1 MIPLNARLEEY
12 RAYISLFGSNP
23 IFILSIMRRTK
34 PLNKMKNTRLIGLV
48 FIANLFINPILVAQV
63 TNTAMIDTTNV
74 KLKGRFSMEGYIDV
88 YYGYDFSKPA
98 SKERPYFVSMAR
110 HNEININ
117 LAYISVK
124 YTSPSVRAKFIPG
137 FGSYIN
143 ANYATE
149 QGVLKNIV
157 EGNIGVKLFKNKEI
171 WLDIGVLGSPY
182 TNESAISK
190 DHLMYS
196 RSFAPEYVPYYLSG
210 AKLTVPLGKKVN
222 FYLYL
227 LNGWQQIRDV
237 NDSKSIGTQIEYRP
251 NDNLLINWNTYI
263 GNENSELRP
272 DFGNRYFTDV
282 FFIYNQGKF
291 SGTSCFYVGAQET
304 RLPNGTMENQIW
316 YNANLIGKYNFISK
330 VSLSGRLE
338 YFDDPKSVQIS
349 PINPVNGF
357 SSSSASLC
365 LNYAIEENALFR
377 LESRSFFSNKDV
389 YKNAKGNPTKNS
401 QMIIGSIT
409 IWF

>member
-1 MIPLNARLEEY
+1 MKKTTNIFFNY
-12 RAYISLFGSNP
+12 LFFCILGIFSNH
-23 IFILSIMRRTK
+23 FL
-34 PLNKMKNTRLIGLV
+34 L
-48 FIANLFINPILVAQV
+48 AQV
-63 TNTAMIDTTNV
+63 TNTATMDTTDV
-74 KLKGRFSMEGYIDV
+74 SRKGKFVVEGYMDA
-88 YYGYDFSKPA
+88 YYGYDFSKPE

-110 HNEININ
+110 HNELNIN

-124 YTSPSVRAKFIPG
+124 YASSRVRAKFVPG

-143 ANYATE
+143 ANYALE
-149 QGVLKNIV
+149 QGTLRNIV
-157 EGNIGVKLFKNKEI
+157 EGNIGIKLFKNREI
-171 WLDIGVLGSPY
+171 WLDMGVLGSPY

-210 AKLTVPLGKKVN
+210 AKLSIPLGKKVN
-222 FYLYL
+222 FYFYL

-263 GNENSELRP
+263 GNENSETRP
-272 DFGNRYFTDV
+272 DFGNRYFTDI
-282 FFIYNQGKF
+282 FFIYNKGKF

-304 RLPNGTMENQIW
+304 KIANGTMENQFW
-316 YNANLIGKYNFISK
+316 YNANIIGRYNFTPK
-330 VSLSGRLE
+330 TSLSGRLE
-338 YFDDPKSVQIS
+338 YFDDQKSVQIS

-365 LNYAIEENALFR
+365 LNYAMEENILLR
-377 LESRSFFSNKDV
+377 LESRSFFSSKDV
-389 YKNAKGNPTKNS
+389 YKSAEGKAIGNS
-401 QMIIGSIT
+401 QLLIGSVT